1 MHLIKSHLIFA
12 FKMKYLGF
20 GTISTVDLPMRIV
33 LRVDRESL
41 GLKDGGEPFI
51 AWVKPEECALL

>member
-1 MHLIKSHLIFA
+1 
-12 FKMKYLGF
+12 MKYFHLGF